1 MSNPRI
7 ASVALAAAVALAAG
21 CASPPVHIVT
31 PPVAGAT
38 DPVPRVVVRFDTTFN
53 PANSWSIFLD
63 GQIVTG
69 FTPAAKPGGTSSA
82 PLIYGFGPDTF
93 HANNHELRTSASC
106 GGFCTYA
113 TESVVFVPPQLLF
126 NGTVERKD
134 LTVTQFNDA
143 LASVDVQFSRSVPIV
158 VRVEEL
164 SSPPSLK
171 MRAPGGAFVAPGA
184 PLFLTIP
191 ASDTKADF
199 VINAQSGGPY
209 VLEFTGA
216 GVGTGRGTGLVK
228 P

>member
-31 PPVAGAT
+31 PPVANAN
-38 DPVPRVVVRFDTTFN
+38 DPVPRVVVRFDSTFN
-53 PANSWSIFLD
+53 PANSWGIILD
-63 GQIVTG
+63 DQIVTG

-82 PLIYGFGPDTF
+82 PLIYGFGPDNF
-93 HANNHELRTSASC
+93 HANNHELRTTASC

-113 TESVVFVPPQLLF
+113 TESVTFVPPQLLF
-126 NGTVERKD
+126 NGTAVRRD
-134 LTVTQFNDA
+134 LDVTQFADKS
-143 LASVDVQFSRSVPIV
+143 ASVDVQFSRTVPIA
-158 VRVEEL
+158 VRVQEL
-164 SSPPSLK
+164 GSPPLLK

-199 VINAQSGGPY
+199 VIQGQSLGTY
-209 VLEFTGA
+209 VLEFSGA
-216 GVGTGRGTGLVK
+216 GVGTGRGAGVVK